1 MWITNLIF
9 CTYGQMVFAIWS
21 MILDSCQNMI
31 FIWRWRRRVWCLRG
45 KCNWIGRRFW
55 DHFIYSMYLRRRIY
69 HRLCSICFRLGG
81 WFFLFVCLL
90 GSLPNFLLQ
99 NDFKNVQWKLQ
110 FILWK
115 RNIIFQRRVLI
126 LSTTIITYPKNSGV
140 KKYHEY
146 TWNKKWTQRGV
157 DDVFRVVKLTN
168 EFIFWCWY
176 AGARLKEWIV
186 CNGRVYVT
194 QKWWCGWRK
203 YAFWWCK
210 FHKICFRCFTKI
222 AMISIWCTYHFWTHC
237 CIGAIWII

>member
-21 MILDSCQNMI
+21 VILDSCQNMI

-81 WFFLFVCLL
+81 WFLLFVCLL

-110 FILWK
+110 FILW
-115 RNIIFQRRVLI
+115 II
-126 LSTTIITYPKNSGV
+126 PKTRINPIDNYYNLP
-140 KKYHEY
+140 KKF
-146 TWNKKWTQRGV
+146 GS
-157 DDVFRVVKLTN
+157 
-168 EFIFWCWY
+168 
-176 AGARLKEWIV
+176 KEIPWI
-186 CNGRVYVT
+186 
-194 QKWWCGWRK
+194 
-203 YAFWWCK
+203 
-210 FHKICFRCFTKI
+210 H
-222 AMISIWCTYHFWTHC
+222 ME
-237 CIGAIWII
+237 